1 MMGGLGCSGI
11 SWAICKQSAHRSR
24 QITTPTP
31 HHSIFTG
38 RMLFLTPNQQCQS
51 TEGNSRKKEHKLTQ
65 THWVVVDSD
74 GSDVSSTNSRESDEA
89 MLPFTNI
96 HNSLIQVQQATN
108 VSSNEWIHTQQ
119 QTYVNRHQTIRI
131 QY

>member
-1 MMGGLGCSGI
+1 
-11 SWAICKQSAHRSR
+11 
-24 QITTPTP
+24 
-31 HHSIFTG
+31 
-38 RMLFLTPNQQCQS
+38 MLFLTPNQQCQS

-74 GSDVSSTNSRESDEA
+74 GSDVSSTDSRESDEA